1 MAGPLRPAPAES
13 SVSAPQLR
21 GDIGR
26 FQYLA
31 LGFGTMIGSAWVI
44 LLGDWL
50 GKAGPGGAVLGF
62 LAGGVVIVLVGAC
75 YAELAA
81 RLPEAGSEFVY
92 ARRVYGRGLAFSV
105 GWFLILYLLSV
116 TVFEALAFAWIV
128 ETVLPGTPSLPV
140 GIGAALVIT
149 ALNLR
154 GAQLAVISHT
164 FLTYSFFAV
173 VVSIL
178 LLLLANGTPH
188 NATPL
193 FAATNDRNWW
203 LGSGAIFAFCAYAL
217 NGFQTIPHAV
227 EERSGNTTL
236 RAIGWII
243 VGSICAA
250 AAFYCLVVIA
260 ASVIVPWQ
268 ELVAAPLPM
277 VAAVRNLPHG
287 DIFALVLLIATAASL
302 LKAWNGVFMMAV
314 RLLVAM
320 ARAGCVPGV
329 FARLHPRFQSPAAA
343 VLAAGGCTI
352 AGIFL
357 GKGAIGPITDM
368 SAMVLTLTYGM
379 CCWTVLR
386 IRRRGLATEAVA
398 TRAADAAAADFAR
411 STAVGAA
418 AAIGATAAVGAH
430 ADSDAVVAD
439 RPHTGAPAWLIW
451 LALIGSACMAA
462 CAFLAPFWQQPGFPL
477 EYQLLAAWGALGM
490 IVWRYALTRPS
501 DPGSPSTPAPS
512 SVP

>member
-1 MAGPLRPAPAES
+1 MTDAPR
-13 SVSAPQLR
+13 LR
-21 GDIGR
+21 GNIGR

-81 RLPEAGSEFVY
+81 YLPEAGSEFVY
-92 ARRVYGRGLAFSV
+92 ARRVYGRGLAFTV

-128 ETVLPGTPSLPV
+128 ETVRPGTPALPV
-140 GIGAALVIT
+140 GIGGALVIT

-173 VVSIL
+173 VIFIL
-178 LLLLANGTPH
+178 LALLAYGSAH
-188 NATPL
+188 NLTPL
-193 FAATNDRNWW
+193 FAATHGRNWW
-203 LGSGAIFAFCAYAL
+203 LGSGAIFAFCAYGL
-217 NGFQTIPHAV
+217 NGFQSIPHAV
-227 EERSGNTTL
+227 EERSGNTSL

-243 VGSICAA
+243 MGCICAA

-260 ASVIVPWQ
+260 ASVIGPWQ
-268 ELVAAPLPM
+268 DLVSAPLPT

-287 DIFALVLLIATAASL
+287 QAFALALLIATAASL

-320 ARAGCVPGV
+320 ARAECVPAV
-329 FARLHPRFQSPAAA
+329 FARLHPRSHSPVAAI
-343 VLAAGGCTI
+343 LAAGGCTI

-379 CCWTVLR
+379 CCWTVLL
-386 IRRRGLATEAVA
+386 IRRRGLPVAAVSTA
-398 TRAADAAAADFAR
+398 AGLGSAAVGGAADAAAR
-411 STAVGAA
+411 VVVGPGAA
-418 AAIGATAAVGAH
+418 ADPAAGAIVGLGAAAGPANAVAPTAAPARGA
-430 ADSDAVVAD
+430 AS
-439 RPHTGAPAWLIW
+439 WLVW
-451 LALIGSACMAA
+451 LALIGSALMAA
-462 CAFLAPFWQQPGFPL
+462 CAFLTPFWQQPGFPL
-477 EYQLLAAWGALGM
+477 EYQLLAAWGLMGFV
-490 IVWRYALTRPS
+490 VWRYALTPPS
-501 DPGSPSTPAPS
+501 DPNSPSTPPPS
-512 SVP
+512 SAP

>member
-1 MAGPLRPAPAES
+1 MTEAPR
-13 SVSAPQLR
+13 LR
-21 GDIGR
+21 GNIGR

-62 LAGGVVIVLVGAC
+62 LAGGVVVVLVGAC
-75 YAELAA
+75 YAELAGY
-81 RLPEAGSEFVY
+81 LPEAGSEFVY
-92 ARRVYGRGLAFSV
+92 ARRVYGRGLAFTV
-105 GWFLILYLLSV
+105 GWFLVLYLLSV

-128 ETVLPGTPSLPV
+128 ETVLPGAAPLPV
-140 GIGAALVIT
+140 GIAGAVMIA

-164 FLTYSFFAV
+164 LLTYSFFV
-173 VVSIL
+173 VVVCIL
-178 LLLLANGTPH
+178 LLLLVNGSAYH
-188 NATPL
+188 ATPL
-193 FAATNDRNWW
+193 FAATNGRNWW

-227 EERSGNTTL
+227 EERSGNTSL

-250 AAFYCLVVIA
+250 ALFYCLVVIA

-268 ELVAAPLPM
+268 GLVSAPLPM

-287 DIFALVLLIATAASL
+287 EAFAMVLLIATGASL

-320 ARAGCVPGV
+320 ARAGCAPAM
-329 FARLHPRFQSPAAA
+329 FARLHPRFQSPAPA
-343 VLAAGGCTI
+343 VFAAGACNIG
-352 AGIFL
+352 GIFL
-357 GKGAIGPITDM
+357 GKAAIEPITDM

-386 IRRRGLATEAVA
+386 IRRRGLYARGARSSGRSPATVSNPTATAVA
-398 TRAADAAAADFAR
+398 SHAGVGSRPIAASPEAAAAR
-411 STAVGAA
+411 TALFDDGGISSRQGAA
-418 AAIGATAAVGAH
+418 T
-430 ADSDAVVAD
+430 
-439 RPHTGAPAWLIW
+439 WLIW
-451 LALIGSACMAA
+451 LALAGSTLMAA
-462 CAFLAPFWQQPGFPL
+462 CAFLTPFWQQPGFPL
-477 EYQLLAAWGALGM
+477 EYQLLIAWGLMGYL
-490 IVWRYALTRPS
+490 VWRFALTRQS
-501 DPGSPSTPAPS
+501 DPGSPNIREPS
-512 SVP
+512 

>member
-1 MAGPLRPAPAES
+1 VTDGPR
-13 SVSAPQLR
+13 LR
-21 GDIGR
+21 GNIGR

-62 LAGGVVIVLVGAC
+62 LAGGVVVVLVGAC
-75 YAELAA
+75 YAELAGY
-81 RLPEAGSEFVY
+81 LPEAGSEFVY
-92 ARRVYGRGLAFSV
+92 ARRVYGRGLAFTV
-105 GWFLILYLLSV
+105 GWFLVLYLLSV

-128 ETVLPGTPSLPV
+128 ETVLPGTPPLPV
-140 GIGAALVIT
+140 GIAGAVMIAG
-149 ALNLR
+149 LNLR

-164 FLTYSFFAV
+164 LLTYSFFAV
-173 VVSIL
+173 VVCIL
-178 LLLLANGTPH
+178 LLLLINGSAH

-193 FAATNDRNWW
+193 FAATNNRNWC

-227 EERSGNTTL
+227 EERSGTTSL

-250 AAFYCLVVIA
+250 ALFYCLVVAA

-268 ELVAAPLPM
+268 RLVSAPLPM

-287 DIFALVLLIATAASL
+287 EAVAMVLLIATAASL

-320 ARAGCVPGV
+320 ARAGCVPAV
-329 FARLHPRFQSPAAA
+329 FARLHPRFNSPAPA
-343 VLAAGGCTI
+343 VLAAGACNIG
-352 AGIFL
+352 GIFL
-357 GKGAIGPITDM
+357 GKSAIEPITDM

-379 CCWTVLR
+379 CCWTVLH
-386 IRRRGLATEAVA
+386 IRHRGALVADPAPGVGPAATSGNGGNSP
-398 TRAADAAAADFAR
+398 RK
-411 STAVGAA
+411 GAA
-418 AAIGATAAVGAH
+418 T
-430 ADSDAVVAD
+430 
-439 RPHTGAPAWLIW
+439 WLIW
-451 LALIGSACMAA
+451 LALAGSALMAA
-462 CAFLAPFWQQPGFPL
+462 CAFLTPFWQQPGFPL
-477 EYQLLAAWGALGM
+477 EYQLLLAWGLIGYL
-490 IVWRYALTRPS
+490 VWRCALTQQS
-501 DPGSPSTPAPS
+501 DPSSPNTREPS
-512 SVP
+512 

>member
-1 MAGPLRPAPAES
+1 MSATDAPR
-13 SVSAPQLR
+13 LR
-21 GDIGR
+21 GNIGH

-62 LAGGVVIVLVGAC
+62 LAGGMVVVLVGAC
-75 YAELAA
+75 YAELAGY
-81 RLPEAGSEFVY
+81 LPEAGSEFVY
-92 ARRVYGRGLAFSV
+92 ARRVYGRGLAFTV
-105 GWFLILYLLSV
+105 GWFLVLYLLSV

-128 ETVLPGTPSLPV
+128 ETVLPRIAPLPI
-140 GIGAALVIT
+140 GIAGAVMIA

-164 FLTYSFFAV
+164 LLTYSFFV
-173 VVSIL
+173 VVVCIL
-178 LLLLANGTPH
+178 LLLLVNGAAH

-193 FAATNDRNWW
+193 FAATDGRNWW

-227 EERSGNTTL
+227 EERSGNTSL

-250 AAFYCLVVIA
+250 ALFYCLVVIA
-260 ASVIVPWQ
+260 ASVIAPWQ
-268 ELVAAPLPM
+268 GLVSAPLPM

-287 DIFALVLLIATAASL
+287 EVFAMVLLIATAASL

-320 ARAGCVPGV
+320 ARAGCVPAV
-329 FARLHPRFQSPAAA
+329 FARLHPRFQSPAPAI
-343 VLAAGGCTI
+343 LAAGACNIG
-352 AGIFL
+352 GIFL
-357 GKGAIGPITDM
+357 GKGAIEPITDM

-386 IRRRGLATEAVA
+386 IRRRGLYAQTGGVDRIPRAVSNPTATAIAAGHEAS
-398 TRAADAAAADFAR
+398 AAQTSMFDDGGISSR
-411 STAVGAA
+411 KGAA
-418 AAIGATAAVGAH
+418 T
-430 ADSDAVVAD
+430 
-439 RPHTGAPAWLIW
+439 WLIW
-451 LALIGSACMAA
+451 LALAGSASMAA
-462 CAFLAPFWQQPGFPL
+462 CAFLTPFWQQPGFPL
-477 EYQLLAAWGALGM
+477 EYQLLSAWGLMGY
-490 IVWRYALTRPS
+490 IVWRFALTQKS
-501 DPGSPSTPAPS
+501 DPDSPNTRES
-512 SVP
+512 

>member
-1 MAGPLRPAPAES
+1 MTDAPR
-13 SVSAPQLR
+13 LR
-21 GDIGR
+21 GNIGR

-62 LAGGVVIVLVGAC
+62 LAGGVVVVLVGAC
-75 YAELAA
+75 YAELAGY
-81 RLPEAGSEFVY
+81 LPEAGSEFVY
-92 ARRVYGRGLAFSV
+92 ARRVYGRGLAFTV
-105 GWFLILYLLSV
+105 GWFLVLYLLSV

-128 ETVLPGTPSLPV
+128 ETVLPGTPALPT
-140 GIGAALVIT
+140 GIAGALMIA

-164 FLTYSFFAV
+164 LLTYSFFV
-173 VVSIL
+173 VVICIL
-178 LLLLANGTPH
+178 LLLLVNGSAH
-188 NATPL
+188 NTTPL
-193 FAATNDRNWW
+193 FAATNGRDWW

-227 EERSGNTTL
+227 EERSGNTSL

-250 AAFYCLVVIA
+250 ALFYCLVVIA

-268 ELVAAPLPM
+268 GLVSAPLPM

-287 DIFALVLLIATAASL
+287 ETFAMVLLIATAASL

-320 ARAGCVPGV
+320 ARAGCVPAV
-329 FARLHPRFQSPAAA
+329 FARLHPRFQSPAPA
-343 VLAAGGCTI
+343 VLAAGACNIG
-352 AGIFL
+352 GIFL
-357 GKGAIGPITDM
+357 GKGAIEPITDM

-386 IRRRGLATEAVA
+386 IRRRGLYSQPAGSEAAVA
-398 TRAADAAAADFAR
+398 Q
-411 STAVGAA
+411 TALFDDGGIASRKGAA
-418 AAIGATAAVGAH
+418 T
-430 ADSDAVVAD
+430 
-439 RPHTGAPAWLIW
+439 WLVW
-451 LALIGSACMAA
+451 LALAGSTLMAA
-462 CAFLAPFWQQPGFPL
+462 CAFLTPFWQQAGFPL
-477 EYQLLAAWGALGM
+477 EYRLLIAWGLMGY
-490 IVWRYALTRPS
+490 IVWRCALTQPS
-501 DPGSPSTPAPS
+501 DPGSPNTRAPS
-512 SVP
+512 

>member
-1 MAGPLRPAPAES
+1 MTDAPR
-13 SVSAPQLR
+13 LR
-21 GDIGR
+21 GNIGR

-62 LAGGVVIVLVGAC
+62 LAGGVVVVLVGAC

-81 RLPEAGSEFVY
+81 YLPEAGSEFIY
-92 ARRVYGRGLAFSV
+92 ARRVYGRGLAFTV
-105 GWFLILYLLSV
+105 GWFLVLYLLSV

-128 ETVLPGTPSLPV
+128 ETVLPGTAPLPV
-140 GIGAALVIT
+140 GIGGALVI
-149 ALNLR
+149 ASLNLR

-173 VVSIL
+173 VVFIL
-178 LLLLANGTPH
+178 LLLLANGSTH
-188 NATPL
+188 NAAPW
-193 FAATNDRNWW
+193 FAATNGRNWW

-217 NGFQTIPHAV
+217 NGFQTIPHAI
-227 EERSGNTTL
+227 EERSGHTSL
-236 RAIGWII
+236 RAIGWIM
-243 VGSICAA
+243 VGSIFAA

-260 ASVIVPWQ
+260 ASVIVPWRG
-268 ELVAAPLPM
+268 LVSAPLPM

-287 DIFALVLLIATAASL
+287 ELFAMALLIATAASL

-329 FARLHPRFQSPAAA
+329 FARLHPRFQSPAPA
-343 VLAAGGCTI
+343 VLAAGACNI

-357 GKGAIGPITDM
+357 GKRAIEPITDM
-368 SAMVLTLTYGM
+368 SAMVLTLTYAM

-386 IRRRGLATEAVA
+386 IRRHGAPGARACVA
-398 TRAADAAAADFAR
+398 DGV
-411 STAVGAA
+411 TAG
-418 AAIGATAAVGAH
+418 GATADGSSPGGA
-430 ADSDAVVAD
+430 A
-439 RPHTGAPAWLIW
+439 TWLVW
-451 LALIGSACMAA
+451 LALIGSSLMAA
-462 CAFLAPFWQQPGFPL
+462 CAFLTPFWQQPGFPL
-477 EYQLLAAWGALGM
+477 EYQLLAAWGLLGWM
-490 IVWRYALTRPS
+490 VWRYALTRSLGPGLPS
-501 DPGSPSTPAPS
+501 NRGFL
-512 SVP
+512 

>member
-1 MAGPLRPAPAES
+1 MTDAPR
-13 SVSAPQLR
+13 LR
-21 GDIGR
+21 GNIGR

-62 LAGGVVIVLVGAC
+62 LAGGVVVVLVGAC
-75 YAELAA
+75 YAELAGY
-81 RLPEAGSEFVY
+81 LPEAGSEFVY
-92 ARRVYGRGLAFSV
+92 ARRVYGRGLAFTV
-105 GWFLILYLLSV
+105 GWFLVLYLLSV

-128 ETVLPGTPSLPV
+128 ETVLPGTPALPV
-140 GIGAALVIT
+140 GITGAVVIA

-164 FLTYSFFAV
+164 LLTYSFFV
-173 VVSIL
+173 VVVCIL
-178 LLLLANGTPH
+178 LLLLANGSAH
-188 NATPL
+188 NAKPL
-193 FAATNDRNWW
+193 FAATNGRNWW
-203 LGSGAIFAFCAYAL
+203 LRSGAIFAFCAYAL

-227 EERSGNTTL
+227 EERSGNTSL

-250 AAFYCLVVIA
+250 AAFYCLVVVA

-268 ELVAAPLPM
+268 DLVSAPLPM

-287 DIFALVLLIATAASL
+287 QSVAMVLLIATAASL

-320 ARAGCVPGV
+320 ARAGCVPAV
-329 FARLHPRFQSPAAA
+329 FARLHPRFQSPAPA
-343 VLAAGGCTI
+343 VLAAGACNIG
-352 AGIFL
+352 GIFL
-357 GKGAIGPITDM
+357 GKGAIEPITDM

-386 IRRRGLATEAVA
+386 IRRRGSHAHVPPDGHTGRPSDPVRAGTRTRDDAASTAAIAGRADTVDAGAESAVA
-398 TRAADAAAADFAR
+398 T
-411 STAVGAA
+411 TATRKGAA
-418 AAIGATAAVGAH
+418 T
-430 ADSDAVVAD
+430 
-439 RPHTGAPAWLIW
+439 WLVW
-451 LALIGSACMAA
+451 LALIGSSLMAA
-462 CAFLAPFWQQPGFPL
+462 CAFLTPFWQQPGFPL
-477 EYQLLAAWGALGM
+477 EYQLLTAWAVLGY
-490 IVWRYALTRPS
+490 IVWRYALTRQS
-501 DPGSPSTPAPS
+501 DPGSPNSRGPW
-512 SVP
+512 

>member
-13 SVSAPQLR
+13 SFSAPRLR
-21 GDIGR
+21 GNIGR

-31 LGFGTMIGSAWVI
+31 LGFGTIIGSAWVI

-62 LAGGVVIVLVGAC
+62 LAGGIVIVLVGAC

-92 ARRVYGRGLAFSV
+92 ARRLYGRGLAFTV

-128 ETVLPGTPSLPV
+128 ETVRPGTPSLPV

-164 FLTYSFFAV
+164 VLTYSFFAV
-173 VVSIL
+173 VGSIL
-178 LLLLANGTPH
+178 LLLLAHGTPH

-227 EERSGNTTL
+227 EERSGNITL

-250 AAFYCLVVIA
+250 TAFYCLVVIA

-268 ELVAAPLPM
+268 GLVAAPLPM

-287 DIFALVLLIATAASL
+287 DVFALVLLIATAASL

-320 ARAGCVPGV
+320 ARAGCAPGV

-352 AGIFL
+352 AGMFL

-386 IRRRGLATEAVA
+386 IRRRGMAT
-398 TRAADAAAADFAR
+398 AAAA
-411 STAVGAA
+411 TM
-418 AAIGATAAVGAH
+418 
-430 ADSDAVVAD
+430 VAES
-439 RPHTGAPAWLIW
+439 PHTGAPAWLIW
-451 LALIGSACMAA
+451 LALIGSTCMAA
-462 CAFLAPFWQQPGFPL
+462 CAFLTPFWQQPGFPL
-477 EYQLLAAWGALGM
+477 EYQLLAGWGALGM

-512 SVP
+512 SGP